1 MLTDMIIRLFFKR
14 LSAVRQANYMKR
26 RGIVVGTR
34 SREGRMSYLYM
45 VNNLFAEILYENDNP
60 ALRAETVVVMEG
72 LQNLTRHL
80 EKDLRESAFPVR

>member
-1 MLTDMIIRLFFKR
+1 MLTDMFIRLFFKR
-14 LSAVRQANYMKR
+14 LSASRQANYMKR

-34 SREGRMSYLYM
+34 NRAGRMSYLYM

-60 ALRAETVVVMEG
+60 GMRAETVVVMEG

-80 EKDLRESAFPVR
+80 ERDLRESPYPVR